1 MASHVRSRVP
11 QYKYEREHWL
21 MPTVGDCEDEL
32 QPILLWWVLLFG
44 FSLLARYEPVSWQTA
59 LDPDRSSLAF
69 PLERL
74 LDEALD
80 VMPELLYGALLHQP
94 ALLPPRV

>member
-1 MASHVRSRVP
+1 MSSHVRSRVP
-11 QYKYEREHWL
+11 QYKHEREHWL
-21 MPTVGDCEDEL
+21 LPTVGGCEDEL

-44 FSLLARYEPVSWQTA
+44 FSLLARYEPVSWQAA
-59 LDPDRSSLAF
+59 LDPDRSSIAF

-80 VMPELLYGALLHQP
+80 VMPELLYGTLLHQP